1 MQTCLTNRIFGIP
14 LVGYFDDY
22 GDMIPDSLSKPGLST
37 FSSFCAKMAILLKM
51 DKSLVDTVLTFLGS
65 FGEFP
70 DNNNDNPLRISL
82 PTDKANRWGEIID
95 PHIASV
101 QISHSELDKLIGR
114 LSFFPNRHIRQIWPR
129 HTAPTI

>member
-1 MQTCLTNRIFGIP
+1 
-14 LVGYFDDY
+14 
-22 GDMIPDSLSKPGLST
+22 
-37 FSSFCAKMAILLKM
+37 M